1 MYICPILN
9 KQEFFLLMDMSL
21 NGQILLQRITVK
33 PGLMG
38 GKPTIRNMRFTVS
51 DILEMLASGM
61 TKTEILEQHPILE
74 AADIQAALLYASL
87 RLKNTVVIHA
97 D

>member
-1 MYICPILN
+1 
-9 KQEFFLLMDMSL
+9 MSL
-21 NGQILLQRITVK
+21 DEEILLQRITVK
-33 PGLMG
+33 PGLMS

-61 TKTEILEQHPILE
+61 TEANILEQHPILE
-74 AADIQAALLYASL
+74 VGDIQAALLYASL

>member
-1 MYICPILN
+1 
-9 KQEFFLLMDMSL
+9 MSL
-21 NGQILLQRITVK
+21 DEEILLQRITVK
-33 PGLMG
+33 PGLMS
-38 GKPTIRNMRFTVS
+38 GKPSIRNMRFTVS

-61 TKTEILEQHPILE
+61 TEANILEQHPILE
-74 AADIQAALLYASL
+74 VGGIQAALLYASL